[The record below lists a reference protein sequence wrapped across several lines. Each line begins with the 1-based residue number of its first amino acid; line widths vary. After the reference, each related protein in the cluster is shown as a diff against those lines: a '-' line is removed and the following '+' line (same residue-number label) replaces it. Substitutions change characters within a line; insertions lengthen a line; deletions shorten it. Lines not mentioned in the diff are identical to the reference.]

1 MTLTNGFFRFKS
13 ISGRLAAT
21 GLALTLLGSVGG
33 KSLAEDTPLIPRQL
47 LFGNPEK
54 ASPEISPDGK
64 QLAYLAPSEGVLNV
78 WVAPIDAPTNAK
90 VVTHDTKRGIRQF
103 NWAYTNQNIIYL
115 QDQGGNE
122 NWRIYSV
129 DLGTGKTIELT
140 PMDGVQARIVQAS
153 PQFPDELL
161 IGLNNRNPAMHD
173 IHRVNIRTGEL
184 KPVMMNDEGYLG
196 YLTDEG
202 FNVRF
207 AFKMTADGG
216 QEIFRRNKDKWEEF
230 EKIPSEDSLT
240 TRPLALDA
248 AGTTLYMADSR
259 GRNTA
264 GLKQY
269 DLVGGAAKWVAEDP
283 KADISGGFMHPKTG
297 ALRAVS
303 ANYERTHWTVIDKSI
318 QPDFDYLAKV
328 TTGDF
333 SVDSTSQDDQQ
344 WLVSYVMDNGPVRY
358 YHYDRAKKDATL
370 LFTARPALEG
380 KPLAKMQPVVIKSR
394 DGMDLV
400 SYLTLP
406 VGAEAGNPARA
417 KQPLPLVLF
426 VHGGPWARD
435 SWGFNG
441 THQWLANRGYAV
453 LSVNYRGSTG
463 LGKAFVNAGDKEWA
477 GKMHDDLLDAVNW
490 AIQEKIA
497 DAKKVA
503 IMGGSYGGYAT
514 LVGLT
519 FTPDVFACGV
529 DIVGPSSLLTLLNS
543 IPPYWAPMVEMFT
556 TRVGDHRTDE
566 GKKLLTERSPLTR
579 VDQIKKPLLIGQGAN
594 DPRVK
599 QAEAD
604 QIVKALQEKHIPVTY
619 ILYPD
624 EGHGF
629 ARPENRLSFNAVTE
643 AFLGKVLGGRTEPIG
658 DDFRNSTIKVVAGA
672 EFVPGLQTTQKAE

>member
-1 MTLTNGFFRFKS
+1 MSIRFS
-13 ISGRLAAT
+13 LGSRRMVSAAAL
-21 GLALTLLGSVGG
+21 GLALLGPVTAIAG
-33 KSLAEDTPLIPRQL
+33 EETPLIPRQL

-54 ASPEISPDGK
+54 AGPQISPDGK
-64 QLAYLAPSEGVLNV
+64 QLAYLAPVNGVLNV
-78 WVAPIDAPTNAK
+78 WVGPVDDLAKAKAVTN
-90 VVTHDTKRGIRQF
+90 DTKRGIRQF
-103 NWAYTNQNIIYL
+103 YWAYTSQHVLYL

-129 DLGTGKTIELT
+129 DLAAGKTIELT
-140 PMDGVQARIVQAS
+140 PMDGVQARIETAS
-153 PQFPDELL
+153 PQFPEELL
-161 IGLNNRNPAMHD
+161 IGLNNRNPALHD
-173 IHRVNIRTGEL
+173 VHKVNIKTGVL
-184 KPVMMNDEGYLG
+184 TPVLMNDEGMLG
-196 YLTDEG
+196 YMFDES
-202 FNVRF
+202 FKPRF
-207 AFKMTADGG
+207 AYKMTSAGG
-216 QEIFRRNKDKWEEF
+216 QEVFRRNKDEWEEF
-230 EKIPSEDSLT
+230 EKIPAEDSLT
-240 TRPLALDA
+240 TRPLALDS
-248 AGTTLYMADSR
+248 AGTTLYVADSR

-264 GLKQY
+264 GLKQM
-269 DLVGGAAKWVAEDP
+269 DLVGGGAKWIAEDP
-283 KADISGGFMHPKTG
+283 KADIGGVFVQPKTG
-297 ALRAVS
+297 VARAAS
-303 ANYERTHWTVIDKSI
+303 STFDRTKWTVIDKTI

-328 TTGDF
+328 ADGDF
-333 SVDSTSQDDQQ
+333 TVDSMSQDDRH
-344 WLVSYVMDNGPVRY
+344 WIVSYVMDNGPARW
-358 YHYDRAKKDATL
+358 YHYDRDKKSAKL

-394 DGMDLV
+394 DGLELV

-406 VGAEAGNPARA
+406 VGNETGDGRHA

-435 SWGFNG
+435 NWGFNG

-463 LGKAFVNAGDKEWA
+463 LGKNFINAGNKEWA

-490 AIQEKIA
+490 AVQEKIA
-497 DAKKVA
+497 DPKKVA

-543 IPPYWAPMVEMFT
+543 IPPYWAPMIDMFT
-556 TRVGDHRTDE
+556 TRVGDHRTDD
-566 GKKLLTERSPLTR
+566 GKKLLTERSPLSR
-579 VDQIKKPLLIGQGAN
+579 VDQIRKPLLIGQGAN

-619 ILYPD
+619 VLYPD

-643 AFLGKVLGGRTEPIG
+643 AFLAKVLGGRVEPIG
-658 DDFRNSTIKVVAGA
+658 EDFKNSTIQVKAGA
-672 EFVPGLQTTQKAE
+672 EFVPGLADAHTPQ